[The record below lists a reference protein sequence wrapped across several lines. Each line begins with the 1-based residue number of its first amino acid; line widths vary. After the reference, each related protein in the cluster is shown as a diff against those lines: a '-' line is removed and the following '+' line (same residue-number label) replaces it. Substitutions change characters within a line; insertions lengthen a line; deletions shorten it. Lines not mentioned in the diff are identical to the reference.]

1 MENREVVR
9 FSEPAAPQYKS
20 GCCQSLKWKD
30 FACLWLIFQAAGKA
44 SDSIKLNRTNDQW
57 SNISTFISQLLPK
70 LQSLLFQWDNSLLG
84 WHSFAFPFILLE
96 FYLHFRVSDLPAQ
109 FALSSTPL
117 ITLSPTLPCSSPP
130 SVSFF
135 WFWASLTH
143 PPPPFPSSPISSLMR
158 PRCPAALEDH
168 CTSKPP
174 RSPSL
179 PCLGLGPIRQ
189 AL

>member
-1 MENREVVR
+1 MTN
-9 FSEPAAPQYKS
+9 FSGS
-20 GCCQSLKWKD
+20 RQSLRQHWTK
-30 FACLWLIFQAAGKA
+30 Q
-44 SDSIKLNRTNDQW
+44 NQW
-57 SNISTFISQLLPK
+57 PMIQHKHFYLSTSAK

-109 FALSSTPL
+109 FALSSTPF